1 MSVATLASLGPDD
14 YQRIDRLLHA
24 FVEEGGA
31 TCALLLDREGRP
43 LASSGDTDGLDATS
57 FASLAAADF
66 DASDGLARLLGEK
79 EFTSLYH
86 QGADGCLYL
95 VEIAGIAILSA
106 VFDHRTTL
114 GMVRLKTRELLPEFA
129 LLLGSLKYRAVKTQR
144 LGVDWTDDA
153 VTRIDRLFAG

>member
-1 MSVATLASLGPDD
+1 MSVASLASLGPEDF
-14 YQRIDRLLHA
+14 QRIDRLLHGL
-24 FVEEGGA
+24 VEEGGA
-31 TCALLLDREGRP
+31 RCALLLDREGRP
-43 LASSGDTDGLDATS
+43 LAATGETAGLDETS

-66 DASDGLARLLGEK
+66 DASDGLAKLLGDR

-86 QGADGCLYL
+86 QGVNGCLYL
-95 VEIAGIAILSA
+95 VEIAGIAILAA

-129 LLLGSLKYRAVKTQR
+129 LLLGSLRFRAAKKQR